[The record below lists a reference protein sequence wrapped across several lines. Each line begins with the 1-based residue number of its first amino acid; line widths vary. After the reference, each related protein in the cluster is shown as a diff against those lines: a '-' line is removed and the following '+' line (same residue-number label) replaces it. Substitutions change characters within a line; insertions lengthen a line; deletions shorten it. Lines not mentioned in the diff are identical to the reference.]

1 MDESPQGAR
10 QGNGD
15 DFRSSIERGRQC
27 EGVGRGGETRK
38 RKTKFYWRTENGS
51 DRRDSWQQRGRQQ

>member
-15 DFRSSIERGRQC
+15 DFRSSIGRGRERGSS
-27 EGVGRGGETRK
+27 EGRRNEKAEDEVLRADG
-38 RKTKFYWRTENGS
+38 NGS
-51 DRRDSWQQRGRQQ
+51 GRRDSWQQRGRQQ

>member
-15 DFRSSIERGRQC
+15 DFRSSIGRGRES
-27 EGVGRGGETRK
+27 EGVRRGGETRK
-38 RKTKFYWRTENGS
+38 RKTKF
-51 DRRDSWQQRGRQQ
+51 